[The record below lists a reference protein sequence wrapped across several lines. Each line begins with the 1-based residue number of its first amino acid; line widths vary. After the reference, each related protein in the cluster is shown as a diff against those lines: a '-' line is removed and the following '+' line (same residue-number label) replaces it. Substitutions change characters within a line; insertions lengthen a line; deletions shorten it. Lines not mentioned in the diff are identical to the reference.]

1 MNQQDRDSLNQK
13 LMELHFGLL
22 DAAEADALL
31 NRIGDE
37 KEVAEQWE
45 VTQKF
50 LSKLGKATGLPHAD
64 TTKPDY
70 LAFAS
75 RSDRNGGL

>member
-1 MNQQDRDSLNQK
+1 MNQQDRDALNQK
-13 LMELHFGLL
+13 LMELHYGLL
-22 DAAEADALL
+22 AAAEADALL

-50 LSKLGKATGLPHAD
+50 LSKLGEQIGKFGEQ
-64 TTKPDY
+64 
-70 LAFAS
+70 
-75 RSDRNGGL
+75 